1 MALTTAITAISALT
15 TDSWFGQ
22 LLKMVLTA
30 SGVRYLSAQNGYIC
44 FGSFF
49 GNIIIQWIYSYD
61 SGKTTVHL
69 PITMAGHLISL
80 ISGVGYATNT
90 FQRET
95 ILDNSTVTVSRNGQ
109 AKDGAYVL
117 IVGTL

>member
-1 MALTTAITAISALT
+1 M
-15 TDSWFGQ
+15 
-22 LLKMVLTA
+22 
-30 SGVRYLSAQNGYIC
+30 
-44 FGSFF
+44 
-49 GNIIIQWIYSYD
+49 
-61 SGKTTVHL
+61 HL

>member
-1 MALTTAITAISALT
+1 M
-15 TDSWFGQ
+15 
-22 LLKMVLTA
+22 
-30 SGVRYLSAQNGYIC
+30 
-44 FGSFF
+44 
-49 GNIIIQWIYSYD
+49 
-61 SGKTTVHL
+61 HL

-95 ILDNSTVTVSRNGQ
+95 IIDNSTVTVSRNGQ
-109 AKDGAYVL
+109 AEDGAYIL

>member
-1 MALTTAITAISALT
+1 MNQLVAIATGCNIDIDTCDLTWFAFHIRQPGEAAVDTLT
-15 TDSWFGQ
+15 ST
-22 LLKMVLTA
+22 T
-30 SGVRYLSAQNGYIC
+30 
-44 FGSFF
+44 
-49 GNIIIQWIYSYD
+49 IQWIYSYA

-69 PITMAGHLISL
+69 PITIAGHLISL

-109 AKDGAYVL
+109 AEDGAYVL